1 MFRVGGDELRLR
13 HRTDFDSVSLA
24 TVLYTRY
31 HRFWETGA
39 GCMESSRKVSQY
51 KASFRFADTE
61 FTNALL
67 LNTYFSSA
75 ILDHAGEEALLIR
88 PQLEA

>member
-1 MFRVGGDELRLR
+1 
-13 HRTDFDSVSLA
+13 
-24 TVLYTRY
+24 
-31 HRFWETGA
+31 
-39 GCMESSRKVSQY
+39 MESSRKVSQY

-75 ILDHAGEEALLIR
+75 ILDHADEEEAFLIR

>member
-75 ILDHAGEEALLIR
+75 ILDHAGEESLLIR